1 MSPTDDAVNP
11 EDANASDAS
20 DDTVASDESAVMVAD
35 ADGENADADDAVTE
49 PEPDPD
55 AVTITV
61 NGRQVSARRG
71 ELVINAAERNDAY
84 IPRFCY
90 HPRMSSVGMCRQC
103 LVEIDTGRGPMLQPS
118 CMVPVSEGMVVDTES
133 DTTKRA
139 QEGILE
145 LLLANHPLDC
155 PVCDKG
161 GECPLQDQA
170 FSHGPGESRYVE
182 EKRHYEKPIPISDLV
197 FLDRERCIL
206 CDRCTRFADEVAGDA
221 LIHFMDR
228 GNATQVNTYPD
239 EPFSSYFS
247 GNTVQICPVGALT
260 ATPYRF
266 KARPWDLEQVESTCT
281 TCSVGCRT
289 SVHSSRDRVLRFQG
303 LDVADEHGEAVNH
316 GWLCDRGR
324 FNFEAI
330 SADSRLSEP
339 LVRTDDGL
347 TATTWS
353 AAMTITADLLGRAL
367 SSGSD
372 TVGIV
377 GGARGTNEDALA
389 WARLADAC
397 GIGLRDAQVGDGVPA
412 EILDLPR
419 ASVDEA
425 CAASTLVLI
434 GPDLKQELP
443 VLHLRLRAAVESGR
457 TKVIE
462 FTSTGSGLTATAW
475 RSQQYLPG
483 SLMDAV
489 TNTLSDADVA
499 AQLAAGPVVVVAGR
513 PNLAEQGA
521 AVLDAVDAVLAA
533 APGATVLP
541 VLRRGNVIGALNAGL
556 APVTGDADA
565 VLHAAAD
572 GRLEV
577 LVLVGADPLR
587 DHPDAQLAR
596 RALAGAGRVISIDGH
611 LSASSRAADVVLP
624 AAVMG
629 EKSGT
634 TTNIE
639 GRVTPVEQKVTVHGT
654 ARPDWMIA
662 LELAQRLGHDLGASD
677 HSDLTA
683 GLAEAVRHRSPRTV
697 APTATPPSNYELR
710 LVVSRTL
717 YDAAVATT
725 ASPSLNGLASGP
737 GINVHPADLDALGV
751 ASGDDIR
758 VVGPR
763 GSVVLPA
770 CADDRL
776 RRGTVWAPFN
786 QVDPSGV
793 HGDIREVI
801 DASAV
806 VNDVRL
812 EVVS

>member
-1 MSPTDDAVNP
+1 MSPNDDAVN
-11 EDANASDAS
+11 DATDTTDDAAPS
-20 DDTVASDESAVMVAD
+20 GDEAVMVDDAATDAD
-35 ADGENADADDAVTE
+35 AVDSE
-49 PEPDPD
+49 PVVVPGPD
-55 AVTITV
+55 AVTITI
-61 NGRQVSARRG
+61 NGREVSARRG
-71 ELVINAAERNDAY
+71 ELVISAAERNDAY

-118 CMVPVSEGMVVDTES
+118 CMVPVSDGMVVDTES
-133 DTTKRA
+133 DTSKRA

-260 ATPYRF
+260 ASPYRF

-303 LDVADEHGEAVNH
+303 LDVSDDRGEAVNH

-324 FNFEAI
+324 FNFE
-330 SADSRLSEP
+330 SVHADSRLGEP
-339 LVRTDDGL
+339 LVRTDAGL

-353 AAMTITADLLGRAL
+353 SAMSITADLLGSAL
-367 SSGSD
+367 AAGSD
-372 TVGIV
+372 SVGII

-397 GIGLRDAQVGDGVPA
+397 GVGRRDAQVGDGIPA

-419 ASVDEA
+419 ASVDDA
-425 CAASTLVLI
+425 CAATTIVLI

-462 FTSTGSGLTATAW
+462 FTPTGSGLTATAW
-475 RSQQYLPG
+475 RSQQYVPG
-483 SLMDAV
+483 ALVDTVRQSL
-489 TNTLSDADVA
+489 ADGDMA

-513 PNLAEQGA
+513 SNLAEQGA
-521 AVLDAVDAVLAA
+521 AVLDAVEAVVAA
-533 APGATVLP
+533 APQATVLP
-541 VLRRGNVIGALNAGL
+541 VLRRGNVIGALEAGL
-556 APVTGDADA
+556 APVSGDTDA
-565 VLHAAAD
+565 ILRAAAD
-572 GRLEV
+572 GQIKV
-577 LVLVGADPLR
+577 LVLLGADPLR

-596 RALAGAGRVISIDGH
+596 RALAGAERVISIDGH
-611 LSASSRAADVVLP
+611 MSLSSRAADVVLP

-629 EKSGT
+629 EKAGT

-639 GRVTPVEQKVTVHGT
+639 GRTTPVEQKVTVHGT

-662 LELAQRLGHDLGASD
+662 LELAQRLGHDLGV
-677 HSDLTA
+677 SDLKDLSA
-683 GLAEAVRHRSPRTV
+683 AVPHAERHRSDRVP
-697 APTATPPSNYELR
+697 AASAIPPSNYELR
-710 LVVSRTL
+710 LIVSRTL
-717 YDAAVATT
+717 YDAAVLTA
-725 ASPSLNGLASGP
+725 ASPSLAELAAGP
-737 GINVHPADLDALGV
+737 GISVHPADLDALGV
-751 ASGDDIR
+751 PSGDEIR

-763 GSVVLPA
+763 GSVMLPA

-776 RRGTVWAPFN
+776 RRGTVWAAFN

-793 HGDIREVI
+793 HGDIRDVI
-801 DASAV
+801 DASAA

>member
-1 MSPTDDAVNP
+1 MSPNDDAVN
-11 EDANASDAS
+11 DATDTTDDAAPS
-20 DDTVASDESAVMVAD
+20 GDEAVMVDDAATDAD
-35 ADGENADADDAVTE
+35 AVDSE
-49 PEPDPD
+49 PVVAPDPD
-55 AVTITV
+55 AVTITI
-61 NGRQVSARRG
+61 NGREVSARRG
-71 ELVINAAERNDAY
+71 ELVISAAERNDAY

-118 CMVPVSEGMVVDTES
+118 CMVPVSDGMVVDTES
-133 DTTKRA
+133 DTSKRA

-260 ATPYRF
+260 ASPYRF

-303 LDVADEHGEAVNH
+303 LDVSDDRGEAVNH

-324 FNFEAI
+324 FNFE
-330 SADSRLSEP
+330 SVHADSRLGEP
-339 LVRTDDGL
+339 LVRTDAGL

-353 AAMTITADLLGRAL
+353 SAMSITADLLGSAL
-367 SSGSD
+367 AAGSD
-372 TVGIV
+372 SVGII

-397 GIGLRDAQVGDGVPA
+397 GVGRRDAQVGDGIPA

-419 ASVDEA
+419 ASVDDA
-425 CAASTLVLI
+425 CAATTIVLI

-462 FTSTGSGLTATAW
+462 FTPTGSGLTATAW
-475 RSQQYLPG
+475 RSQQYVPG
-483 SLMDAV
+483 ALVDTVRQSL
-489 TNTLSDADVA
+489 ADGDMA

-513 PNLAEQGA
+513 SNLAEQGA
-521 AVLDAVDAVLAA
+521 AVLDAVEAVVAA
-533 APGATVLP
+533 APQATVLP
-541 VLRRGNVIGALNAGL
+541 VLRRGNVIGALEAGL
-556 APVTGDADA
+556 APVSGDTDA
-565 VLHAAAD
+565 ILRAAAD
-572 GRLEV
+572 GQVKV
-577 LVLVGADPLR
+577 LVLLGADPLR

-596 RALAGAGRVISIDGH
+596 RALAGAERVISIDGH
-611 LSASSRAADVVLP
+611 MSLSSRAADVVLP

-639 GRVTPVEQKVTVHGT
+639 GRTTPVEQKVTVHGT

-662 LELAQRLGHDLGASD
+662 LELAQRLGHDLGVSD
-677 HSDLTA
+677 LKDLTA
-683 GLAEAVRHRSPRTV
+683 AVPHAERHRSDRVPP
-697 APTATPPSNYELR
+697 ASAIPPSNYELR
-710 LVVSRTL
+710 LIVSRTL
-717 YDAAVATT
+717 YDAAVLTA
-725 ASPSLNGLASGP
+725 ASPSLAELAAGP
-737 GINVHPADLDALGV
+737 GISVHPADLDALGV
-751 ASGDDIR
+751 PSGDEIR

-763 GSVVLPA
+763 GSVMLPA

-776 RRGTVWAPFN
+776 RRGTVWAAFN

-793 HGDIREVI
+793 HGDIRDVI
-801 DASAV
+801 DASAA